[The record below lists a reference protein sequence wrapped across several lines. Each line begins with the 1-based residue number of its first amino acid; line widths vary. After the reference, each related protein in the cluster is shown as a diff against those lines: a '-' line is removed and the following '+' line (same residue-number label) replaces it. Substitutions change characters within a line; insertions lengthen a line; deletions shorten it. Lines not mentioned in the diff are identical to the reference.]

1 MKLRY
6 LFIFV
11 IILLNGSLFITNPDK
26 EMHQAFIKDK
36 LTSIMDQKMG
46 DELNENKDPN
56 LKFLAEFSKNIIP
69 VISDKIVTYMMDT
82 HIRRENYYL
91 FSTIQ
96 ILYHDQWK
104 TIGLGIFDKIFLFPK
119 VEEEIQKVD
128 FKKEFNKLLQNNP

>member
-6 LFIFV
+6 LFIFI
-11 IILLNGSLFITNPDK
+11 IILLAGSLFFTNPDK

-36 LTSIMDQKMG
+36 LTSIMNQKVE

-56 LKFLAEFSKNIIP
+56 LNFLAEFSKNIIP

-91 FSTIQ
+91 FSTIE
-96 ILYHDQWK
+96 ILYNDQWK
-104 TIGLGIFDKIFLFPK
+104 TIGLGIFDKMFLFPK
-119 VEEEIQKVD
+119 VEEEIQKLD
-128 FKKEFNKLLQNNP
+128 IKKEFNKLSQNNP